1 MSNQPP
7 NPPGTQDASDARPVP
22 DAPHANVEGA
32 RTRLS
37 AVERR
42 NQLVDVGRA
51 VFAEKG
57 YDATSVEEI
66 AERAA
71 ISKPIVYEHFGGK
84 EGLYAVIVDREME
97 LVIGDISRAI
107 SSGSPRD
114 RLEGAALAFMRYV
127 EQRPDGFAFLSRDS
141 PTKSGLAN
149 LLAEV
154 AERVGNVLAAEL
166 ARSGYDPDISPLYAQ
181 ALIGMVTFVGRWWM
195 DHPTMTAEQA
205 AAHTAA
211 LAWMGLRHL
220 PERPAISRASDR

>member
-1 MSNQPP
+1 MGAPRDDDTGSTRPP
-7 NPPGTQDASDARPVP
+7 SGVTG
-22 DAPHANVEGA
+22 EGG

-42 NQLVDVGRA
+42 SQLVRIGRS

-66 AERAA
+66 AERAG
-71 ISKPIVYEHFGGK
+71 ISKPVVYEHFGGK

-97 LVIGDISRAI
+97 FVIEQISAAI
-107 SSGSPRD
+107 STGTPRD

-127 EQRPDGFAFLSRDS
+127 EDRPDGFRFLSRDS

-154 AERVGNVLAAEL
+154 AQRVGDVMTSELRRTGYDAEL
-166 ARSGYDPDISPLYAQ
+166 APLYAQ
-181 ALIGMVTFVGRWWM
+181 ALIGMVTFVGQWWM
-195 DHPTMTAEQA
+195 DARTIDAEEA

-220 PERPAISRASDR
+220 PERSQVWRPEP